1 MENWIIS
8 AAKDVSVHQN
18 FNFSLKFHNNLSRM
32 EQPIAA
38 IADLYKYLSIW
49 LQLQLDFALDFGQFM
64 LSSLW
69 LKRNQ
74 LQLVVIHPTA
84 FALQFLSMIT
94 INIANGNS

>member
-38 IADLYKYLSIW
+38 IADLYKYLSI
-49 LQLQLDFALDFGQFM
+49 
-64 LSSLW
+64 
-69 LKRNQ
+69 
-74 LQLVVIHPTA
+74 
-84 FALQFLSMIT
+84 
-94 INIANGNS
+94 